1 MSSETSGII
10 IILLLLTINA
20 FFVAAEFALVKVRV
34 FRIDQLA
41 DSGSK
46 AAKLTQRIQ
55 LKLESY
61 LAACQLGITMASLG
75 LGWVGEPVVAALLEP
90 AFHAVGLSDAAVH
103 TSAFILGFL
112 IFSSLHIIVG
122 EQVPKTFAIRKSE
135 PVSLW
140 CAYPLH
146 WFYLFA
152 FPLNWLLNKA
162 SRSILSW
169 FNVEEASH
177 AEVLSN
183 DEIQGIINTSELHG
197 DMDTGKA
204 IMLHNMF
211 KFDSHTVQQIMVP
224 RTKVGVLSL
233 QSSWEET
240 LQVIQDSQHSRF
252 PVFDGDADTPVG
264 IVLVK
269 DIYNSIV
276 RHDQPLEP
284 VNVVRDCL
292 RPPLL
297 VPESQQVSKLFE
309 MMRMD
314 RVHLAIVM
322 DEYGAFSGVVTMEDM
337 LEEIV
342 GEISDELDV
351 DEPETLVLWVDD
363 HWETEGSVA
372 VTDLARITG
381 IAFPEIPDA
390 NTING
395 LFMKQLDRMPKKNDE
410 IEYVGLRFVAIDEV
424 GNRIG
429 KIHVYLNTVSTTD
442 AAAAPITTLEPGS
455 DEA

>member
-1 MSSETSGII
+1 
-10 IILLLLTINA
+10 
-20 FFVAAEFALVKVRV
+20 
-34 FRIDQLA
+34 
-41 DSGSK
+41 
-46 AAKLTQRIQ
+46 
-55 LKLESY
+55 
-61 LAACQLGITMASLG
+61 
-75 LGWVGEPVVAALLEP
+75 
-90 AFHAVGLSDAAVH
+90 
-103 TSAFILGFL
+103 
-112 IFSSLHIIVG
+112 
-122 EQVPKTFAIRKSE
+122 
-135 PVSLW
+135 
-140 CAYPLH
+140 
-146 WFYLFA
+146 
-152 FPLNWLLNKA
+152 
-162 SRSILSW
+162 
-169 FNVEEASH
+169 
-177 AEVLSN
+177 
-183 DEIQGIINTSELHG
+183 
-197 DMDTGKA
+197 
-204 IMLHNMF
+204 
-211 KFDSHTVQQIMVP
+211 
-224 RTKVGVLSL
+224 
-233 QSSWEET
+233 
-240 LQVIQDSQHSRF
+240 
-252 PVFDGDADTPVG
+252 
-264 IVLVK
+264 VLVK